1 MQNIFSPYRFYVTF
15 QHDDSWNFDKILNV
29 IKKLIFMLLYKY
41 MIFPLFWMNFIS
53 FFSKLCKTFFVNR
66 EQMYSY
72 NNDNNNN

>member
-1 MQNIFSPYRFYVTF
+1 
-15 QHDDSWNFDKILNV
+15 
-29 IKKLIFMLLYKY
+29 MLLYKY